1 MQQAIFFKF
10 TWTYH
15 HTQAEASDL
24 DLVWKMIKQ
33 LFILWSLCTLKSA
46 KKVSFTAFPLVKLWQ
61 ASTNLKVIFTSLKKF
76 WMSKIN
82 TVKPLLSE
90 HLQDLPKCLLK
101 RACRLNRGCENC
113 TMYVNDQHYFD
124 GYSVLWQK
132 LHIVKKA
139 IQSSSSLPFITNLN
153 LFVNAK
159 TLTDS
164 TVCISRM

>member
-24 DLVWKMIKQ
+24 DLVWNIIKQ
-33 LFILWSLCTLKSA
+33 FILWSLCTLQSA
-46 KKVSFTAFPLVKLWQ
+46 KKVSFTAFPLGKLWQ

-101 RACRLNRGCENC
+101 RGCRLNRGRKNC
-113 TMYVNDQHYFD
+113 TMYVNDQHLTVTLFYD
-124 GYSVLWQK
+124 KSCILLKK
-132 LHIVKKA
+132 LSRVQVHYL
-139 IQSSSSLPFITNLN
+139 SLP
-153 LFVNAK
+153 
-159 TLTDS
+159 TLI
-164 TVCISRM
+164 CLYMQKH

>member
-1 MQQAIFFKF
+1 MRPAIYLKF

-15 HTQAEASDL
+15 HTLGEASDL

-33 LFILWSLCTLKSA
+33 LFISWSLCTLQSA
-46 KKVSFTAFPLVKLWQ
+46 KKVSFTAFPLGKLWQ

-82 TVKPLLSE
+82 TVKPLLSG
-90 HLQDLPKCLLK
+90 HLRDLPKCLLK
-101 RACRLNRGCENC
+101 RGCRLNRGCENC

>member
-1 MQQAIFFKF
+1 MFELCHCTNKTHIKYKQMQQAIYFKF

-24 DLVWKMIKQ
+24 DRVWKMIKQ
-33 LFILWSLCTLKSA
+33 LFILWSLCTLQSA
-46 KKVSFTAFPLVKLWQ
+46 KKVNFTAFPLGKLWQ

-101 RACRLNRGCENC
+101 RGCRLNRGCKNC
-113 TMYVNDQHYFD
+113 TMFVKDQH
-124 GYSVLWQK
+124 SMV
-132 LHIVKKA
+132 
-139 IQSSSSLPFITNLN
+139 P
-153 LFVNAK
+153 LFCDKVA
-159 TLTDS
+159 
-164 TVCISRM
+164 CG